1 MSKELT
7 ERVTL
12 ESFRDKAI
20 DKHRNRKLVADI
32 EVKGFGMI
40 PFKRPSDNDLLEYVN
55 GAAKGAKVRRDENG
69 KTVVD
74 ETDITPVAEAS
85 KILVYKCCEY
95 LHDKELQEEVDP
107 DEPFDMPFLIFG
119 LTETISIAEKI
130 SDTFGSNEIA
140 KDIKN

>member
-74 ETDITPVAEAS
+74 ETDITPEAVAKLA
-85 KILVYKCCEY
+85 
-95 LHDKELQEEVDP
+95 KEKVDP
-107 DEPFDMPFLIFG
+107 DEPFDRPFLIFG